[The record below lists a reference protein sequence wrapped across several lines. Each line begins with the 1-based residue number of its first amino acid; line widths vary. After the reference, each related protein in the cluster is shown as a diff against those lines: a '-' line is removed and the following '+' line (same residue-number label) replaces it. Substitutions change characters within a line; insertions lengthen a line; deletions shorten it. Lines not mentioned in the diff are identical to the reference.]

1 MINSLSNTFKALL
14 DQWPEVF
21 EDIEINVIPIVY
33 LDKVTVKFT
42 SGMKWEVNVKD
53 YLEEYNPEK
62 IESMLWELYE
72 EYKDDI
78 AGFEYYFDVE
88 KLKKDLSKLSN
99 KLL

>member
-1 MINSLSNTFKALL
+1 ML